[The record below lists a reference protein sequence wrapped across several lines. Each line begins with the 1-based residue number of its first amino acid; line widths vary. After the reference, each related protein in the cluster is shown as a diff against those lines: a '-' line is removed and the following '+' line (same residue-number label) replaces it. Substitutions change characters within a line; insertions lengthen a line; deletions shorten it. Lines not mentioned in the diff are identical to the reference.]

1 MTDPSLPPADAVCDG
16 GDLDCGS
23 GLLLIIRSAMA
34 PLSPGRALLVRSREI
49 SVKED
54 LPAWCRMVGHKLLDV
69 RGADSGYTH
78 YLLQK
83 KNDDQALAADLQ
95 RARDHVWQVR
105 ARWTGGMQA
114 KVTTRN
120 HTLLV
125 GQPASFDVEDPAAS
139 AIEYLLAG
147 LAGAVATGL
156 QWRLSRR
163 SVEVRALE
171 VVCKARS
178 ANPLVFLG
186 VESEGNP
193 GLATIELV
201 VYISTDA
208 DPADSDAVDLDAEL
222 RETLRRCPVTQTLI
236 RPTIVAANTRATS

>member
-1 MTDPSLPPADAVCDG
+1 MVLVQMTDSSFPAPDAVCDG

-34 PLSPGRALLVRSREI
+34 PLPSGGALLVKSREL

-54 LPAWCRMVGHKLLDV
+54 LPAWCRMVGHALLET
-69 RGADSGYTH
+69 RSAEGGYTH
-78 YLLQK
+78 YLLK
-83 KNDDQALAADLQ
+83 KKSEDEALAADLQ

-125 GQPASFDVEDPAAS
+125 GQPASFDVEDQAAS
-139 AIEYLLAG
+139 AIEFLLAG
-147 LAGAVATGL
+147 LAGALTTGL
-156 QWRLSRR
+156 QWRLSRLGI
-163 SVEVRALE
+163 EVRALE
-171 VVCKARS
+171 VVCKSQS

-186 VESEGNP
+186 VQAEGNP
-193 GLATIELV
+193 GLAEIAVV
-201 VYISTDA
+201 VYLAA
-208 DPADSDAVDLDAEL
+208 DGGGTDLDGVL
-222 RETLRRCPVTQTLI
+222 RETMRCCPVTQTLL
-236 RPTIVAANTRATS
+236 RNTTITAQLRTS

>member
-1 MTDPSLPPADAVCDG
+1 
-16 GDLDCGS
+16 
-23 GLLLIIRSAMA
+23 
-34 PLSPGRALLVRSREI
+34 
-49 SVKED
+49 
-54 LPAWCRMVGHKLLDV
+54 
-69 RGADSGYTH
+69 
-78 YLLQK
+78 
-83 KNDDQALAADLQ
+83 
-95 RARDHVWQVR
+95 
-105 ARWTGGMQA
+105 RWTGGMQA

-163 SVEVRALE
+163 GIEVRALE

-178 ANPLVFLG
+178 QNPLVFLG

-201 VYISTDA
+201 VYIS
-208 DPADSDAVDLDAEL
+208 ADSDGVDLDAEL

-236 RPTIVAANTRATS
+236 RPTIVAANARATS